1 MTVSPPDVEIGNEI
15 ARERVIMSKQ
25 LFVDPN
31 VVRAPGKITF
41 TDIPVNTYQKKVKD
55 ELGNFTTEQF
65 KNIYRDMLVLR
76 EFETMIQEIKTTS
89 EYCGVSY
96 THPGPAHLGIGQEA
110 SAVGEA
116 FMLDVNDMIFG
127 SHRSHCDILAKG
139 LSAIEKLSDEELMN
153 IMENFLD
160 GKTPKVAET
169 EEHATVKDLAI
180 NFLLYGAMAEI
191 FARETGFNRGLGG
204 SMHTFFTP
212 FGIYPNNAIVGG
224 SGTIAMGA
232 ALYKRINRKPGIV
245 VANLGDGALGRGPVM
260 EALNMS
266 GMGQLT
272 QLWEDDMKGGL
283 PVMFNIFNN
292 QYGMGGQT
300 VGETMAYDAPAR
312 MGAGFN
318 PNQMNTERVDGWNPL
333 AVIDAYKR
341 KKQLLLEGKGPCLLD
356 VVTYRMSGHS
366 PSDSSSY
373 RTKEEI
379 QAWWDQDPIVE
390 YRKQLVEAGVA
401 TEAECDEIVKYVK
414 DAILRN
420 FKLAI
425 DETVSPRMNLDKN
438 PDELADMMFTNG
450 HVESFGGD
458 TKPDVNMP
466 MEENPRVQ
474 AIARKERF
482 GIDKNGKP
490 VSKNKVYQL
499 RDGLFEAIIDRF
511 YKDSTLASWGEDVRD
526 WGGAFAV
533 YRGLTEALP
542 YHRLFNSP
550 ISESAIVGGAVGYA
564 MAGGRALVELMYCD
578 FLACAGDEVFNQMAK
593 WQAMSADIIK
603 MPVTLRVSVGSKYG
617 AQHSQDWSAL
627 AAHIPGLK
635 LAFPATPYD
644 AKGLM
649 ATALAGTDPVVFFE
663 SQRIYDVG
671 EQFHEGGVPAE
682 YYEIPF
688 GKADIKRAGDDVTIL
703 TFGAVL
709 YRALKAA
716 DELKEK
722 YGMTAEVIDA
732 RTLVPFDYETVI
744 ASVKKTG
751 RLVIVTDACE
761 RGSFAS
767 EVARQITEMAF
778 DELDAPPVV
787 VASKNWITPAHEL
800 EESFFP
806 QPSWILDAID
816 AKIVPL
822 KGHVRTTNQ
831 TLNQKL
837 INERKG
843 V

>member
-1 MTVSPPDVEIGNEI
+1 
-15 ARERVIMSKQ
+15 MSKQ

-31 VVRAPGKITF
+31 VVRAPGVIHF
-41 TDIPVNTYQKKVKD
+41 EDIPVNQYKKTVKD
-55 ELGNFTTEQF
+55 ELGNFTKEQLV
-65 KNIYRDMLVLR
+65 NIYRDMLTLR
-76 EFETMIQEIKTTS
+76 EFETMINLIKTTG
-89 EYCGVSY
+89 EYEGVAY
-96 THPGPAHLGIGQEA
+96 NHPGPAHLSMGQEA
-110 SAVGEA
+110 AAVGEA
-116 FMLDVNDMIFG
+116 FHLDVNDFIFG
-127 SHRSHCDILAKG
+127 SHRAHSDILAKG
-139 LSAIEKLSDEELMN
+139 LSAIEKLSDDELMD
-153 IMENFLD
+153 IMKNFLD
-160 GKTPKVAET
+160 GKTLKVVEKQA
-169 EEHATVKDLAI
+169 HDSVKDLAI
-180 NFLLYGAMAEI
+180 DFLLYGAMAEI

-232 ALYKRINRKPGIV
+232 ALYKRVNRKPGIV
-245 VANLGDGALGRGPVM
+245 IANIGDGSLGRGPVL

-272 QLWEDDMKGGL
+272 KLWRDDMKGGL

-292 QYGMGGQT
+292 QYAMGGQT
-300 VGETMAYDAPAR
+300 VGETMGYDAPAR
-312 MGAGFN
+312 LGAGFN
-318 PNQMNTERVDGWNPL
+318 PNQMLAERVDGFNPL
-333 AVIDAYKR
+333 AVIEAYGR
-341 KKQLLLEGKGPCLLD
+341 KKKLLLEGKGPALLD
-356 VVTYRMSGHS
+356 VVTYRFAGHS

-379 QAWWDQDPIVE
+379 AAWEAQDPIIE
-390 YRKQLVEAGVA
+390 YRRQLIEAGVA
-401 TEAECDEIVKYVK
+401 TEEECDAIVAKVK
-414 DAILRN
+414 ATNLRN
-420 FKLAI
+420 FKLSI
-425 DETVSPRMNLDKN
+425 DDTVSPRMDLQAN
-438 PDELADMMFTNG
+438 PDAIADLMFTNG
-450 HVESFGGD
+450 HVEKFD
-458 TKPDVNMP
+458 DAQPDVNMP

-474 AIARKERF
+474 AIAKKERW
-482 GIDKNGKP
+482 GIDKDGKL

-511 YKDSTLASWGEDVRD
+511 YKDPTIITYGEDVRD

-550 ISESAIVGGAVGYA
+550 ISESAIVGSAVGYA

-578 FLACAGDEVFNQMAK
+578 FLGCAGDEVFNQMAK

-603 MPVTLRVSVGSKYG
+603 MPVTLRVSIGSKYG
-617 AQHSQDWSAL
+617 AQHSQDWTSL
-627 AAHIPGLK
+627 TAHIPGLK
-635 LAFPATPYD
+635 IAFPATPYD

-649 ATALAGTDPVVFFE
+649 ASALVGTDPVMFFE

-688 GKADIKRAGDDVTIL
+688 GKADVKRTGKDVTIL

-722 YGMTAEVIDA
+722 YGMEAEIIDA

-744 ASVKKTG
+744 ESVKKTG

-787 VASKNWITPAHEL
+787 VASRNWITPAHEL

-822 KGHVRTTNQ
+822 PGHVRVTDQ
-831 TLNQKL
+831 SLEKKL
-837 INERKG
+837 SNERRG